1 MNRSYTLKPNTA
13 IAKIAMSILAILAI
27 LYLVKILFLYL
38 DLQVFEQIAN
48 DEIVGMEDIDNMD
61 SRNMLL
67 IYATIIVFICSILS
81 FIAWFYR
88 AYKNLHKIKSPL
100 GYKPGWAIGVWFVPI
115 LNLFGPYNIMQELYD
130 EAKKF
135 LIKKEHSYADK
146 IKTNIIVVWWVLL
159 LLSYVLY
166 KVSDIL
172 YKDAVELEVIK
183 DTNSIYMLASSFML
197 ISALLAIKV
206 IWDYMKAE
214 EIILKVADETDLI
227 RIRKIRRPKYSQ
239 DDSALDA

>member
-38 DLQVFEQIAN
+38 DFQVFEQIAN

-115 LNLFGPYNIMQELYD
+115 LNLFAPYNIMQELYD

-135 LIKKEHSYADK
+135 LTKKEHEYADK
-146 IKTNIIVVWWVLL
+146 IKTNFIVVWWVLSFA
-159 LLSYVLY
+159 SYIIL
-166 KVSDIL
+166 KVSNRLSL
-172 YKDAVELEVIK
+172 YATELEAMQSL
-183 DTNSIYMLASSFML
+183 NSVAMIANAFVV

-206 IWDYMKAE
+206 IWNYMKAE

-227 RIRKIRRPKYSQ
+227 MIRKIRRPKSSQ
-239 DDSALDA
+239 DDSALNA